1 MKRSRLAVT
10 AMYLCTLA
18 SPAYVLAAPSENKQT
33 KKTSPLSAAQRQ
45 KAEKAID
52 AGLKFLAQRQQADGS
67 WPSDFGPAVTAI
79 CARSFTN
86 DDDYGANHDV
96 VKKSLQ
102 SIMTFQQPDGGIYE
116 RANNLA
122 NYQTCVALLLFVDLN
137 DSSYRP
143 QMLRAQKFLS
153 ELQYGANESV
163 DEVNPWYGGAGYNQ
177 TKRPDISNTQMML
190 EALKASGLPSSHPV
204 YQRALKFVSRC
215 QLNDATN
222 DLPLADGRNEGGFIY
237 STNNSGESKAS
248 EKINEG
254 QGPLR
259 CYGSVTY
266 AGFKSMLYADVKRDD
281 PRITACLKWI
291 RNNYTLKSNPNMPGK
306 QAREGLYYYYHV
318 FAKAL
323 SVWGEDMLVD
333 AKGKEHNWRLD
344 LINELI
350 ERQAKDGSWV
360 NDTTRWL
367 EGDPHYVTA
376 LAIQSL
382 QAALEE

>member
-1 MKRSRLAVT
+1 
-10 AMYLCTLA
+10 
-18 SPAYVLAAPSENKQT
+18 
-33 KKTSPLSAAQRQ
+33 
-45 KAEKAID
+45 
-52 AGLKFLAQRQQADGS
+52 
-67 WPSDFGPAVTAI
+67 
-79 CARSFTN
+79 
-86 DDDYGANHDV
+86 
-96 VKKSLQ
+96 
-102 SIMTFQQPDGGIYE
+102 MTFQQPDGGIYE

-266 AGFKSMLYADVKRDD
+266 AGFKSMQVAPAVPHPPMATWASPAHR
-281 PRITACLKWI
+281 RISSSKSTAHL
-291 RNNYTLKSNPNMPGK
+291 R
-306 QAREGLYYYYHV
+306 A
-318 FAKAL
+318 
-323 SVWGEDMLVD
+323 
-333 AKGKEHNWRLD
+333 
-344 LINELI
+344 
-350 ERQAKDGSWV
+350 
-360 NDTTRWL
+360 
-367 EGDPHYVTA
+367 
-376 LAIQSL
+376 
-382 QAALEE
+382 